1 MKYSIIVSRMKSL
14 INTVSF
20 YFSFVK
26 TKIKKRSGRNSGSRV
41 SVFIHPFH
49 DISNFVDQF
58 TDISGCFREGHKCYS
73 HKCVQSIDGF
83 TWILE

>member
-1 MKYSIIVSRMKSL
+1 MKYSIIVSRMKNAFNKHSL
-14 INTVSF
+14 FIFHS
-20 YFSFVK
+20 SK
-26 TKIKKRSGRNSGSRV
+26 QRSKKEAEETQSLV